1 MEEAAE
7 VALAV
12 LQFFHVKLLL
22 EDVQFRLRSE
32 PEEPVRVEDL
42 ILHSYGAPQ
51 EMHLLLLILFVQL
64 VLQLVAAV
72 EELMVEHVLQTVYLE
87 VREAAEVVVDPTFVE
102 VVVLPVKEM
111 LEAMEKILLLLL
123 MAVAAVAELAL

>member
-1 MEEAAE
+1 M
-7 VALAV
+7 
-12 LQFFHVKLLL
+12 
-22 EDVQFRLRSE
+22 
-32 PEEPVRVEDL
+32 
-42 ILHSYGAPQ
+42 
-51 EMHLLLLILFVQL
+51 
-64 VLQLVAAV
+64 AAV